1 MAYDKFGVNEAAD
14 DWSRK
19 IGDLMDEMLNRSFVQ
34 FRDGGTWQPPTNVYE
49 TIDAYYVCVEL
60 SGVEQDEID
69 VQCKDGCKFLTI
81 RGVRGQPRP
90 GGVKSAL
97 SVHAMEIDEG
107 PFRRDIE
114 LPEPV
119 VVDQIEATYAK
130 GFLWVVLPRSH
141 RG

>member
-1 MAYDKFGVNEAAD
+1 MAYDKFGVNEGAD

-34 FRDGGTWQPPTNVYE
+34 FRDCGAWSPSTNVYE
-49 TIDAYYVCVEL
+49 TVDAYYVCVEL
-60 SGVEQDEID
+60 AGVEQDRID
-69 VQCKDGCKFLTI
+69 VQCEDGNKLTI
-81 RGVRGQPRP
+81 RGVRSQPRP
-90 GGVKSAL
+90 SGIKSAL

-107 PFRRDIE
+107 AFRRDIE

-119 VVDQIEATYAK
+119 VVDRIEATYVK
-130 GFLWVVLPRSH
+130 GFLWVALPRSH

>member
-1 MAYDKFGVNEAAD
+1 MAYDKFGTNEGAD

-34 FRDGGTWQPPTNVYE
+34 FKDCGTWQPSTNVYE
-49 TIDAYYVCVEL
+49 TVDAYYVCVEL
-60 SGVEQDEID
+60 SGVEQDSID
-69 VQCKDGCKFLTI
+69 VQCTEGRKLTI
-81 RGVRGQPRP
+81 RGARAQPRP
-90 GGVKSAL
+90 KGVNTAL

-107 PFRRDIE
+107 PFRRDLE

-119 VVDQIEATYAK
+119 IVDRIEATYVK
-130 GFLWVVLPRSH
+130 GFLWVALPRNH

>member
-1 MAYDKFGVNEAAD
+1 MAYNKFGANEGVE

-34 FRDGGTWQPPTNVYE
+34 FKDCGTWQPSTNVYE
-49 TIDAYYVCVEL
+49 TIDTYYVCVEL
-60 SGVEQDEID
+60 AGVEQDSID
-69 VQCKDGCKFLTI
+69 VRCLDANKLTI
-81 RGVRGQPRP
+81 RGVRAQPRP
-90 GGVKSAL
+90 KGVLSAL

-107 PFRRDIE
+107 AFRRDIE

-119 VVDQIEATYAK
+119 VADRIEATYSK
-130 GFLWVVLPRSH
+130 GFLWVALPRNH

>member
-1 MAYDKFGVNEAAD
+1 MAYDKFGVNEGAD

-34 FRDGGTWQPPTNVYE
+34 FRDRGTWAPSTNVYE
-49 TIDAYYVCVEL
+49 TPDAYYVCMEL
-60 SGVEQDEID
+60 SGVEQEGID
-69 VQCKDGCKFLTI
+69 VQCEEHCKLTI
-81 RGVRGQPRP
+81 RGVRRQPRP
-90 GGVKSAL
+90 SGVNSAL

-119 VVDQIEATYAK
+119 VVDRIEATYVK
-130 GFLWVVLPRSH
+130 GFLWVALPRSQ